1 MDKYELYSLV
11 VNIHNKIAET
21 CDKHKLS
28 ARERLFIIKCL
39 IDMLIE
45 NVYNFIDESI

>member
-11 VNIHNKIAET
+11 MNTHNKIAET

-39 IDMLIE
+39 IGMLIE
-45 NVYNFIDESI
+45 DIYNFIDIAI